1 MPQDLDTKLVL
12 IIDKSAREICIC
24 TIVIRTDVSIP
35 NLDRVSSNVFA
46 TQISRERYLMVVLIC
61 INVNAF
67 ILFGVYILRSN

>member
-12 IIDKSAREICIC
+12 IIDKSEREICIC

-35 NLDRVSSNVFA
+35 NLDRVSNNVFA
-46 TQISRERYLMVVLIC
+46 TQISRIRYLMVVLIC